1 MITVDQGDVKL
12 IVGGWSLV
20 DRQLIKI

>member
-12 IVGGWSLV
+12 IAGGWSLV